1 MPKIDT
7 FLKKF
12 TLKISPN
19 FYNTFMNKNYLM
31 IFILILFT
39 SNSFACDALKLTG
52 TSVSKAQNTFF
63 IIDGYSE
70 EDFDEWAT
78 IQYVGYA
85 ADYCPKSNLEN
96 TYINVFVYKSK
107 VVGVRLETMDVGV
120 NVNEIYEFAN
130 NTYGNLSQDIKNK
143 NWFGY
148 KDISVGQD
156 KILYA
161 KKKDFNGTIETLD
174 ISTQE
179 LIDFTIGES
188 VILAVN

>member
-1 MPKIDT
+1 M
-7 FLKKF
+7 FKK
-12 TLKISPN
+12 
-19 FYNTFMNKNYLM
+19 YL
-31 IFILILFT
+31 IALVLILFT

-52 TSVSKAQNTFF
+52 ASVSKAQKTFF
-63 IIDGYSE
+63 IIDGYLE

-78 IQYVGYA
+78 VQYVGYA

-120 NVNEIYEFAN
+120 KENEIYEFAN

-188 VILAVN
+188 VILAIN